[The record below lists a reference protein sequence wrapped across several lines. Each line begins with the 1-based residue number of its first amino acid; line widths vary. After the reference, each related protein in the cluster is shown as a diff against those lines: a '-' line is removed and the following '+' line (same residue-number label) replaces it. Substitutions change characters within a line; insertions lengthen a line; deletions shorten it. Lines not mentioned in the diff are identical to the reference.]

1 MERKKLLISMIVFVF
16 LGGFSQI
23 VYGALVSHG
32 PIDPETGFPLWYR
45 DSTGIALQLCTE
57 QPVTVPDPLGGPD
70 IVVDPCLLDGVV
82 PNPGQP
88 ITVPGNSPDELFWWA
103 ADAITP
109 IIGGTGSADLILA
122 LEAAFAQ
129 ENVVDGDQISF
140 VRVRIRVDAPVAGN
154 YLVIHPYG
162 VNFFPNVT
170 PGIRAINFT
179 EDVGIG
185 APGDFRGALNGKI
198 GPFLRWD
205 TDYPVSLPE
214 FSGMLFVGDPAIEHT
229 VTGSPIGTNFFQVL
243 ADTNGD
249 GTFETLVAFTDLFS
263 VMGKIFG
270 GALPIPKNDF
280 DLDGKTDVVIYRG
293 DTGAWYVI
301 PSSGAAP
308 YGVGW
313 GGDPTDVP
321 TPGDYDGDGKTDI
334 AVYRSSNGG
343 WYVIPSSGA
352 APYGI
357 GWGGEATDVPV
368 AGDYDGDGKSDV
380 AVYRT
385 DTGAWYVI
393 PSSGAEPYGIGWG
406 GDVTDVPVP
415 GDYDGDGKTDPAVY
429 RGSLGAWYVLPSSG
443 ATPYGVAWGGD
454 PNDIPVPGDY
464 DGDRL
469 TDIAVYRPTS
479 LTNIMNWY
487 IIPSSGRLP
496 FAYQLG
502 GGLDDFP
509 VSGDFD
515 KDGIDDVAIY
525 NRLTGIWVIAPSG
538 TGIPYLVGWGGE
550 PSDVPLTLWP
560 YY

>member
-1 MERKKLLISMIVFVF
+1 MERKKLITGICMFIF
-16 LGGFSQI
+16 LVGFGQFAH
-23 VYGALVSHG
+23 GALTSHG
-32 PIDPETGFPLWYR
+32 PIDPNTGFPLWYR

-57 QPVTVPDPLGGPD
+57 QPVTVPNPGGGPP
-70 IVVDPCLLDGVV
+70 IVIDPCLLDGVV

-88 ITVPGNSPDELFWWA
+88 IRVPQNSPDELFWWA
-103 ADAITP
+103 AGAITP
-109 IIGGTGSADLILA
+109 IIGGAGSADLVLA
-122 LEAAFAQ
+122 VEAAFAQ
-129 ENVVDGDQISF
+129 EEVIDGDQISF
-140 VRVRIRVDAPVAGN
+140 TRVRIRVDAPVAGN
-154 YLVIHPYG
+154 YMVIHPYG

-170 PGIRAINFT
+170 PGGRAINFT
-179 EDVGIG
+179 SDIGIAVGN
-185 APGDFRGALNGKI
+185 FRGALNGPI

-205 TDYPVSLPE
+205 TDYPVTFPE
-214 FSGMLFVGDPAIEHT
+214 FPGMQFVGDPAVDHT
-229 VTGSPIGTNFFQVL
+229 VTGSPFGTNFFRVL

-263 VMGKIFG
+263 VMGRIFD

-293 DTGAWYVI
+293 NTGAWYVI

-321 TPGDYDGDGKTDI
+321 VPGDYDGDGKTDI
-334 AVYRSSNGG
+334 AVYRSSQGG

-357 GWGGEATDVPV
+357 GWGGDQSDIPA
-368 AGDYDGDGKSDV
+368 AGDYDGDGKSDI
-380 AVYRT
+380 AVYRAE
-385 DTGAWYVI
+385 TGAWYVI
-393 PSSGAEPYGIGWG
+393 PSSGAAPYGVGWG
-406 GDVTDVPVP
+406 GDSTDLPVP
-415 GDYDGDGKTDPAVY
+415 GDYDGDGKTDLAVY
-429 RGSLGAWYVLPSSG
+429 RGSIGAWFVLPSSG
-443 ATPYGVAWGGD
+443 AAPYGLGWGGD
-454 PNDIPVPGDY
+454 PTDLPVPGDY
-464 DGDRL
+464 DGDGR
-469 TDIAVYRPTS
+469 TDLAIYRPNS
-479 LTNIMNWY
+479 FMNWFVF
-487 IIPSSGRLP
+487 PSSGRLP

-502 GGLDDFP
+502 GGSDHVP

-525 NRLTGIWVIAPSG
+525 NRLTGIWAIAPSS
-538 TGIPYLVGWGGE
+538 TGIPYLVGWGGN